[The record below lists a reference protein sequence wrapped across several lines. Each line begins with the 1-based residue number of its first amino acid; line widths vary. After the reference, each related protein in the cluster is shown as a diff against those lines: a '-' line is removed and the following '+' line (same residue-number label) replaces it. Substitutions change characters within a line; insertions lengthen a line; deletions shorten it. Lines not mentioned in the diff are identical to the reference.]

1 MVRGRFL
8 LAYVPSAD
16 EVPGQHFLAVD
27 DAERMFRYRGDAE
40 HNAKMENVLD
50 KTNGAAGQ
58 RLGA

>member
-1 MVRGRFL
+1 
-8 LAYVPSAD
+8 
-16 EVPGQHFLAVD
+16 
-27 DAERMFRYRGDAE
+27 MFRYRGDAE